1 MASKALNNLTNVT
14 FFMTLLHKALE
25 LVDRVWPA
33 GIAHAHCDI
42 PCGIYDPHHAQ
53 VAVHTVIRMVGLIN
67 EVTQKMS
74 ELGDN
79 VTMQDRREFVHK
91 IERYTAVKEEH
102 SEICKKE
109 VRILWGDYFKPEHV
123 QAFPELH
130 ELVWKAMKLASKARQ
145 EINME
150 AAEELL
156 ATVEKIAEIFWKT
169 KNAETVR
176 TKSFYPT
183 EREIVYPKIK

>member
-1 MASKALNNLTNVT
+1 MSKALNNLMHFT
-14 FFMTLLHKALE
+14 FVMTLLHKALE
-25 LVDRVWPA
+25 LIDRVWPA
-33 GIAHAHCDI
+33 RIAHAHCDI
-42 PCGIYDPHHAQ
+42 PCGIYDPHYAQ
-53 VAVHTVIRMVGLIN
+53 LAAHTVIRMVALIN
-67 EVTQKMS
+67 DATQKVQ

-79 VTMQDRREFVHK
+79 VTVQDRRDFIHK
-91 IERYTAVKEEH
+91 LARYALVKEEH
-102 SEICKKE
+102 AEICKKE

-169 KNAETVR
+169 KNVETVK